1 VSANTGIV
9 NEDNMRDNASNSEKN
24 FFIQLPPI
32 IFASTTI
39 VPFLLRFRNN
49 STILCQFFVMLS
61 LNRAILPSVTS
72 NITPLNAKITP
83 VMIDINQLYT
93 KGDPINCHYN
103 PNSLCRFEE

>member
-1 VSANTGIV
+1 
-9 NEDNMRDNASNSEKN
+9 
-24 FFIQLPPI
+24 
-32 IFASTTI
+32 
-39 VPFLLRFRNN
+39 
-49 STILCQFFVMLS
+49 MLS